1 METAEKGRV
10 LIVEPN
16 PSILHSYRSRLLK
29 AGFEVTEASEAA
41 TALRKIED
49 AQFDLLISDLE
60 LPKTDGLT
68 LLRRL
73 RAKFV
78 DLQFVLLLEAPNNQ
92 RAVEAAELGAFQS
105 LIKPIRPDVLEKTA
119 ALAVRRKRERTNPQI
134 APGGR
139 LSTRS
144 TSVTATEAKNEFGRL
159 LEKAMRGDII
169 VVTKH
174 DAPKAVLLSI
184 EKFETLSHAPESRI
198 NTLSAE
204 FDALLSRMQT
214 SSTRNAMQAAFRASP
229 EQLGKAAAAAARKR
243 A

>member
-16 PSILHSYRSRLLK
+16 PSILRSYSSRLLK

-49 AQFDLLISDLE
+49 AQFDLLISELE
-60 LPKTDGLT
+60 LPTTDGLT
-68 LLRRL
+68 LLRRV

-78 DLQFVLLLEAPNNQ
+78 DLQFVLLLEAPDNQ
-92 RAVEAAELGAFQS
+92 RAVEAAEFGAFQS
-105 LIKPIRPDVLEKTA
+105 LIKPIRPHILEKTA
-119 ALAVRRKRERTNPQI
+119 ALAVRLKRERTNPQI

-144 TSVTATEAKNEFGRL
+144 ASVTATEAKNEFGRL
-159 LEKAMRGDII
+159 LERAMQGDI
-169 VVTKH
+169 VVITKH
-174 DAPKAVLLSI
+174 DAPKAVLLSM
-184 EKFETLSHAPESRI
+184 EKFETLSRTPESRI

-204 FDALLSRMQT
+204 FDALLSRMQR
-214 SSTRNAMQAAFRASP
+214 SSTRDAMQAAFKASP
-229 EQLGKAAAAAARKR
+229 EQLGKAAVAAARKR

>member
-1 METAEKGRV
+1 MEAAEKGRV

-16 PSILHSYRSRLLK
+16 PSILHSYSSRLLK

-49 AQFDLLISDLE
+49 AQFDLLISELE
-60 LPKTDGLT
+60 LPTTDGLT
-68 LLRRL
+68 LLRRV

-78 DLQFVLLLEAPNNQ
+78 DLQFVLLLEAPDNQ
-92 RAVEAAELGAFQS
+92 RAVEAAEFGTFQS
-105 LIKPIRPDVLEKTA
+105 LIKPIRPHILEKTA
-119 ALAVRRKRERTNPQI
+119 ALAVRLKRERTNPQI

-144 TSVTATEAKNEFGRL
+144 ASVTATEAKNEFGRL
-159 LEKAMRGDII
+159 LERAMQGDI
-169 VVTKH
+169 VVITKH
-174 DAPKAVLLSI
+174 DAPKAVLLSM
-184 EKFETLSHAPESRI
+184 EKFETLSRTPESRI

-204 FDALLSRMQT
+204 FDALLSRMQR
-214 SSTRNAMQAAFRASP
+214 SSTRDAMQAAFKASP
-229 EQLGKAAAAAARKR
+229 EQLGKAAVAAARKR